1 MRENRISV
9 FRKHTLGILVA
20 LGMVLFGS
28 VFILFT
34 NIGKNKATVAAEETL
49 QFIKEQS
56 SRSEAFAEF
65 YQGLHLEMNGI
76 IMICK
81 NGLVTGSNFEEYQGK
96 TQAEAPLI
104 QNITEETEPDTLFSF
119 RYYGSAYF
127 GVFESYGE
135 NDLYVFYPVASVFF
149 LRTLALAYVMILYI
163 LLCSVFLWL
172 RQREEKEQEEREM
185 ACQEAVLLSATKEE
199 KANAAKSDFL
209 RKLSSVFPLCVV
221 YLPNMSTSLY
231 FVVNDTFYNRAL
243 PTGNLPEGV
252 IFGSLKEVAEQHP
265 ELVKEYYGQ
274 LADAS
279 KDGVTAF
286 NTAFAQDGVVFYV
299 PKNVVVEKTIQL
311 VNILRADVNFMVNRR
326 VLIILEDGA
335 QARLLI
341 CDHAMDNVNFLA
353 TQVIEVFAGENAV
366 FDMYEL
372 EETHTSTVRISNLY
386 VKQEANSNVLLN
398 GMTLHN
404 GTTRNT
410 TEVLLAGEGA
420 EINLCGMAIADK
432 NQHVDNHTSID
443 HAVPNCTSNELFKYV
458 LDDQSV
464 GAFAGLVLVRPDA
477 QHTNSQQTN
486 RNLCATRDARMYTQ
500 PQLEIYAD
508 DVKCSH
514 GATVGQLDEGALFYM
529 RSRGIAEKEARLLLM
544 FAFVNEVIDTIRL
557 EALKDRLHLLVEKR
571 FRGELNRCQ
580 GCAICK

>member
-1 MRENRISV
+1 M
-9 FRKHTLGILVA
+9 
-20 LGMVLFGS
+20 MVEQQYIELFS
-28 VFILFT
+28 QT
-34 NIGKNKATVAAEETL
+34 
-49 QFIKEQS
+49 
-56 SRSEAFAEF
+56 EA
-65 YQGLHLEMNGI
+65 
-76 IMICK
+76 MICK
-81 NGLVTGSNFEEYQGK
+81 HSAEVLNAPRASAFADFERLGFPTRKMEKYK
-96 TQAEAPLI
+96 YTDVSKYF
-104 QNITEETEPDTLFSF
+104 EPD
-119 RYYGSAYF
+119 F
-127 GVFESYGE
+127 GLNLNRLAIPVNPYEVFKC
-135 NDLYVFYPVASVFF
+135 DV
-149 LRTLALAYVMILYI
+149 
-163 LLCSVFLWL
+163 
-172 RQREEKEQEEREM
+172 
-185 ACQEAVLLSATKEE
+185 
-199 KANAAKSDFL
+199 
-209 RKLSSVFPLCVV
+209 
-221 YLPNMSTSLY
+221 PNMSTSLY

-265 ELVKEYYGQ
+265 ELV
-274 LADAS
+274 
-279 KDGVTAF
+279 
-286 NTAFAQDGVVFYV
+286 
-299 PKNVVVEKTIQL
+299 KNVVVEKTIQL

>member
-1 MRENRISV
+1 MIVEQQYID
-9 FRKHTLGILVA
+9 
-20 LGMVLFGS
+20 LFS
-28 VFILFT
+28 QT
-34 NIGKNKATVAAEETL
+34 
-49 QFIKEQS
+49 
-56 SRSEAFAEF
+56 EA
-65 YQGLHLEMNGI
+65 
-76 IMICK
+76 MICK
-81 NGLVTGSNFEEYQGK
+81 HSAEVLNAPRAAAFADFERLGFPTRKMEKYK
-96 TQAEAPLI
+96 YTDVSKYF
-104 QNITEETEPDTLFSF
+104 EPD
-119 RYYGSAYF
+119 YGLNLNRLAIPVNPYE
-127 GVFESYGE
+127 VFKC
-135 NDLYVFYPVASVFF
+135 DV
-149 LRTLALAYVMILYI
+149 
-163 LLCSVFLWL
+163 
-172 RQREEKEQEEREM
+172 
-185 ACQEAVLLSATKEE
+185 
-199 KANAAKSDFL
+199 
-209 RKLSSVFPLCVV
+209 
-221 YLPNMSTSLY
+221 PNMSTALY
-231 FVVNDTFYNRAL
+231 FVVNDAFYNRAL
-243 PTGNLPEGV
+243 PKVNLPEGV
-252 IFGSLKEVAEQHP
+252 IFGSLKEVAGQHP
-265 ELVKEYYGQ
+265 ELVKKYYGQ
-274 LADAS
+274 LADTS

-299 PKNVVVEKTIQL
+299 PKNVVVEKPIQL

-353 TQVIEVFAGENAV
+353 TQVIEVFAGENTV

-571 FRGELNRCQ
+571 FRGERNRCQ